1 MSYIRLSLMKPQPG
15 NEERVHHL
23 LDDLVLLHESQPGY
37 TVGYRIQREGGS
49 GLTGRLAVWE
59 SSADAAHAAQGKED
73 FAIRAELTTLIETG
87 SHEEH
92 AYEANYAPKL

>member
-1 MSYIRLSLMKPQPG
+1 MSYIRLSLMKPKSG
-15 NEERVHHL
+15 DEEAVHFL

-37 TVGYRIQREGGS
+37 IVGYRIQREGGS

-59 SSADAAHAAQGKED
+59 SAADAAHAAQQPDD
-73 FAIRAELTTLIETG
+73 FKIRADLQNLVEAG

-92 AYEANYAPKL
+92 SYEANYAPKV